1 MRGSNPMAGPRTS
14 DSILSRRKAL
24 MDEAGLDQP
33 QGCLKIVVKGR
44 KNGEANS
51 YIFSTSSRGQ
61 GMGEGTG
68 IPAQIVPTGAC
79 RGAQLLCVFPYP
91 PRLGDKGG

>member
-1 MRGSNPMAGPRTS
+1 MERGGRLALFSSADLRLSKENILELKLCAVQIRWPDRELQ

-51 YIFSTSSRGQ
+51 CILSMSSRGQ
-61 GMGEGTG
+61 SMGEGTG
-68 IPAQIVPTGAC
+68 IPA
-79 RGAQLLCVFPYP
+79 
-91 PRLGDKGG
+91 